1 LTILLG
7 LSAAALVCAS
17 GVAHAARVGVFI
29 GGGGYYY
36 APGPYYYPYPAPVV
50 VPVPVPAAPQEYV
63 EQGPSA
69 AAPAPDAA
77 QQGNGTWYFCDA
89 TKSYY
94 PYVKQ
99 CSSGWRP
106 VPAQQSAAPS
116 N

>member
-1 LTILLG
+1 MKRLTILLG

-17 GVAHAARVGVFI
+17 GVAHAARVGVYI

-36 APGPYYYPYPAPVV
+36 PWGPSPYYYPYAPVV

-63 EQGPSA
+63 EQGQA
-69 AAPAPDAA
+69 QPAPVDSAA
-77 QQGNGTWYFCDA
+77 QQGSGTWYFCDA
-89 TKSYY
+89 TKTYY

-106 VPAQQSAAPS
+106 VPAQQ
-116 N
+116 